1 MYKAFLFNQVDV
13 EAIKS
18 INQKGDIF
26 SFWNALSNFKL
37 HFATTRSFTF
47 SGFNLAP
54 LGVTTLPATEKTRC
68 SDLDEAAGTGK
79 TTLTGL
85 AIRGSWDSWCFHH
98 SCDDL
103 WASPLI
109 GLYLHRRHFAMLP
122 SNLSSKYLLTLDACF
137 LSDPGPIIVYP
148 CQWLTHWL
156 TDSRPCW
163 NLMSRPCWKLIEL
176 TLAD

>member
-1 MYKAFLFNQVDV
+1 MDPRKVRKKWQFMYNAFLFNQVDV

-54 LGVTTLPATEKTRC
+54 LGVTTLPATEKTRY

-79 TTLTGL
+79 TTLTSL
-85 AIRGSWDSWCFHH
+85 ATRPRGDWDSWCFHH
-98 SCDDL
+98 SRDDL
-103 WASPLI
+103 WASPLV
-109 GLYLHRRHFAMLP
+109 GLYLHRTHFAMAP
-122 SNLSSKYLLTLDACF
+122 SRLSPKYL
-137 LSDPGPIIVYP
+137 
-148 CQWLTHWL
+148 HWRF
-156 TDSRPCW
+156 S
-163 NLMSRPCWKLIEL
+163 KLWMPVFYR
-176 TLAD
+176 TQVRS

>member
-1 MYKAFLFNQVDV
+1 MDPRKVRKKWQFMYNAFLFNQVDV

-79 TTLTGL
+79 TTLTSL
-85 AIRGSWDSWCFHH
+85 ARRGNCVSWCFPHPSWSTEDSSSGNSWKDFVPNFLAH
-98 SCDDL
+98 WCSKKVVQVVQ
-103 WASPLI
+103 I
-109 GLYLHRRHFAMLP
+109 RGRGGLR
-122 SNLSSKYLLTLDACF
+122 
-137 LSDPGPIIVYP
+137 
-148 CQWLTHWL
+148 
-156 TDSRPCW
+156 
-163 NLMSRPCWKLIEL
+163 
-176 TLAD
+176 

>member
-1 MYKAFLFNQVDV
+1 MGPRKVRKKWQFTYNAFLFNQVDV

-54 LGVTTLPATEKTRC
+54 LTTLPATEKTRC

-79 TTLTGL
+79 TTLTSL
-85 AIRGSWDSWCFHH
+85 ARRGTESRD
-98 SCDDL
+98 
-103 WASPLI
+103 ASPI
-109 GLYLHRRHFAMLP
+109 PAGPRRTAHQATVGKTSFFTPWGTLNFFSSSYSSSFTISLLFCACRWFLKALVEPWQTLMTKAEPAMM
-122 SNLSSKYLLTLDACF
+122 NIY
-137 LSDPGPIIVYP
+137 
-148 CQWLTHWL
+148 
-156 TDSRPCW
+156 
-163 NLMSRPCWKLIEL
+163 
-176 TLAD
+176 